1 MEGEIP
7 KPNETIR
14 GSSQRKGK
22 TSLCPVCPARFT
34 NVRRH
39 VLCSHL
45 PWYIAPNS
53 ACWTCKI
60 QFAQEKLFQV
70 HNINFHDNKEDPHK
84 FSADEHGDTWVKLMN
99 GLLLKIAN
107 QLGITTLSYIIK
119 DPDFINCRGSIHH
132 WTDIL
137 LIKMFNEKNRYPSI
151 DISHTVYPSE
161 HIHSALHW
169 KILSLLIQKTESAEN
184 LISYEVQNNVWKEE
198 GGRCQTT
205 VTDNKLLLP
214 PQLAN

>member
-1 MEGEIP
+1 MPVPSQGHYGFHSFPVVDWSCLFIWLSLS
-7 KPNETIR
+7 KIVR
-14 GSSQRKGK
+14 SSVI
-22 TSLCPVCPARFT
+22 LLFP
-34 NVRRH
+34 
-39 VLCSHL
+39 SHL

-60 QFAQEKLFQV
+60 QFAQERLFQL

-151 DISHTVYPSE
+151 DISHTVYGISNCNLTSSSFHTNDGRPEYLVSFRY
-161 HIHSALHW
+161 ISKW
-169 KILSLLIQKTESAEN
+169 KWESTSLIILFFWLT
-184 LISYEVQNNVWKEE
+184 
-198 GGRCQTT
+198 GF
-205 VTDNKLLLP
+205 
-214 PQLAN
+214 